1 MGEQTIMNSPHH
13 GYLRRHVGSL
23 RRHVLAITLALL
35 ALPAAADPVKTVTI
49 ATTATVLNGQAHYT
63 GTNQRVIDEGWLA
76 DQLRRRGIELVWVPV
91 PGDTGATI
99 NEAFAAHRIDFGG
112 YGDLPSIILNAA
124 GTRTQVVVP
133 NGRGLDTFLLV
144 PPHSTAASLKD
155 LVGKRIAVHRGRP
168 WFLTFLRLIEQS
180 GFKPGDFTLVNI
192 DLQPSAAAL
201 VSGNIDALFAINS
214 YKLADQGLGKIIWSS
229 KGQVDKKIR
238 AELWGAK
245 SFIDQ
250 HPDLTQLV
258 ATAYVRAQ
266 YWESQ
271 EQNRAAVIHEVTL
284 GGTPEKAVLQ
294 AYDDDSLAWKDYF
307 TPIFDQAMIDHY
319 RRTTDFAVQEH
330 LIRTPLRAED
340 LLETRF
346 VTAALKDLQLDHFWT
361 QVAPAP
367 RTAGLTSKP

>member
-1 MGEQTIMNSPHH
+1 MLKSPRFH
-13 GYLRRHVGSL
+13 SL
-23 RRHVLAITLALL
+23 RRHVLAFSLALI
-35 ALPAAADPVKTVTI
+35 AMPAMSDPVKTVTI

-76 DQLRRRGIELVWVPV
+76 AQLRQRSIELVWVPV

-112 YGDLPSIILNAA
+112 YGDLPSIILNAS

-144 PPHSTAASLKD
+144 PPHSTATSLKD

-168 WFLTFLRLIEQS
+168 WYLTFLRLVEQS

-245 SFIDQ
+245 TFIDQ

-284 GGTPEKAVLQ
+284 GGTPEKAALQ
-294 AYDDDSLAWKDYF
+294 AYDDDSLTWKDYF

-340 LLETRF
+340 LLQAKF
-346 VTAALKDLQLDHFWT
+346 VTTALKDLQLDHFWT

-367 RTAGLTSKP
+367 RTAALVSKP